1 MKIAQPVMQKRQ
13 AEIKSKFSGDPKK
26 QQEELGKLMNE
37 FGSPL
42 AGCLPLIVQ
51 MPVLFALFATLRGSP
66 FADVP
71 YNINLKVVPQDQVA
85 AIDPKPYK
93 SPRHSIFI
101 TEKSHFPVV
110 ATIPSGT
117 KLGTEESVKVNLQ
130 TTNGNSYSEVLSKY
144 DNVSK
149 FLPTWTVSKGSEN
162 LKVSQDGTVTALKP
176 GDATI
181 EAKIPGLAAKSGF
194 LFIKALGQ
202 VGFYVDGKINWD
214 IATLVGA
221 FGLTLLL
228 SQVLSSQGM
237 PANPQQSTANKITP
251 VMITGMFLFFP
262 LPAGVLLY
270 MVVANIFQAFQ
281 TFLLNKEALPENLKV
296 SQDGTVTA
304 IKPGDATIEAKIP
317 GLAAKSGFLF
327 IKALGQVGFYVDGS
341 INWDIAALVGAFGL
355 TLLLSQVLSSQGMP
369 SNPQQSTANKIT
381 PVMITGM
388 FLFFPLPAGV
398 LLYMVVAN
406 IFQAFQ
412 TFLLNKEALPEN
424 LQKILDQQL
433 LAKNEVITTS
443 ASTISDKRLPFE
455 PNSKK

>member
-1 MKIAQPVMQKRQ
+1 MIGFISEKLLIPILDFFYGLVPSYGLAIVALTVVIRIALFPLSAGSIRSARRMKIAQPVMQKRQ
-13 AEIKSKFSGDPKK
+13 AEIKSKFSGNPKK

-71 YNINLKVVPQDQVA
+71 YNINLKIVPQEQVA
-85 AIDPKPYK
+85 TIDPKPYT

-101 TEKSHFPVV
+101 TEKAHYPVV
-110 ATIPSGT
+110 ATIPNGT
-117 KLGTEESVKVNLQ
+117 KLGTEESVKINLQ
-130 TTNGNSYSEVLSKY
+130 TSDGGSYSELLS
-144 DNVSK
+144 NFENGAK
-149 FLPTWTVSKGSEN
+149 FQPSWKVSKGSEF
-162 LKVSQDGTVTALKP
+162 LEVSDNGVVTPIKP

-202 VGFYVDGKINWD
+202 VGFYVDGAINWD
-214 IATLVGA
+214 IAALVGA

-228 SQVLSSQGM
+228 SQVLSGQGM

-270 MVVANIFQAFQ
+270 MVVANIFQALQ
-281 TFLLNKEALPENLKV
+281 TFLLNKEALP
-296 SQDGTVTA
+296 D
-304 IKPGDATIEAKIP
+304 
-317 GLAAKSGFLF
+317 
-327 IKALGQVGFYVDGS
+327 
-341 INWDIAALVGAFGL
+341 
-355 TLLLSQVLSSQGMP
+355 
-369 SNPQQSTANKIT
+369 
-381 PVMITGM
+381 
-388 FLFFPLPAGV
+388 
-398 LLYMVVAN
+398 
-406 IFQAFQ
+406 
-412 TFLLNKEALPEN
+412 N
-424 LQKILDQQL
+424 LQKILDDQL
-433 LAKNEVITTS
+433 LQKNEI
-443 ASTISDKRLPFE
+443 ASTGPPITDKRLPFE

>member
-1 MKIAQPVMQKRQ
+1 MIGFISEKLLIPILDFFYGLVPSYGLAIVALTVVIRIALFPLSAGSIRSARRMKIAQPVMQKRQ
-13 AEIKSKFSGDPKK
+13 AEIKSKFAGNAKK

-71 YNINLKVVPQDQVA
+71 YNINLKILPQEQVA
-85 AIDPKPYK
+85 TVEPKPFT

-101 TEKSHFPVV
+101 NEKTHFPVV
-110 ATIPSGT
+110 ASIPNGT
-117 KLGTEESVKVNLQ
+117 KLGLEDTLKINLQ
-130 TTNGNSYSEVLSKY
+130 TTTGNNYSEVLSKY
-144 DNVSK
+144 EEGSK
-149 FLPTWTVSKGSEN
+149 FMPSWSVSKGSEN
-162 LKVSQDGTVTALKP
+162 VKISNEGIVTP
-176 GDATI
+176 I
-181 EAKIPGLAAKSGF
+181 
-194 LFIKALGQ
+194 Q
-202 VGFYVDGKINWD
+202 
-214 IATLVGA
+214 
-221 FGLTLLL
+221 
-228 SQVLSSQGM
+228 
-237 PANPQQSTANKITP
+237 
-251 VMITGMFLFFP
+251 
-262 LPAGVLLY
+262 
-270 MVVANIFQAFQ
+270 
-281 TFLLNKEALPENLKV
+281 
-296 SQDGTVTA
+296 
-304 IKPGDATIEAKIP
+304 PGDATIEAKIP

-355 TLLLSQVLSSQGMP
+355 TLLLSQFLSGQGMP
-369 SNPQQSTANKIT
+369 ANPQQSTANKIT

-433 LAKNEVITTS
+433 LGKNEAITTP
-443 ASTISDKRLPFE
+443 ASTISEKRLPFE

>member
-1 MKIAQPVMQKRQ
+1 MIGFISEKLLIPILDFFYGLVPSYGLAIIALTVVIRIVLFPLSAGSIRSARRMKIAQPVMQKRQ
-13 AEIKSKFSGDPKK
+13 AEIKSKFAGNAKK

-71 YNINLKVVPQDQVA
+71 YNINLKILPQDQIA
-85 AIDPKPYK
+85 AIEPKPFT

-101 TEKSHFPVV
+101 NEKTHFPVV
-110 ATIPSGT
+110 ASIPNGT
-117 KLGTEESVKVNLQ
+117 KLGLQDSLKINLQ
-130 TTNGNSYSEVLSKY
+130 TTTGNNYSEILSKY
-144 DNVSK
+144 DEGSK
-149 FLPTWTVSKGSEN
+149 FVPSWSVTKGSEN
-162 LKVSQDGTVTALKP
+162 VKISEDGIVTPLKT

-202 VGFYVDGKINWD
+202 VGFYVDGSINWD
-214 IATLVGA
+214 IAILVGA

-228 SQVLSSQGM
+228 SQFLSGQGM

-270 MVVANIFQAFQ
+270 MVVANIFQALQ
-281 TFLLNKEALPENLKV
+281 TFLLNKEALP
-296 SQDGTVTA
+296 D
-304 IKPGDATIEAKIP
+304 
-317 GLAAKSGFLF
+317 
-327 IKALGQVGFYVDGS
+327 
-341 INWDIAALVGAFGL
+341 
-355 TLLLSQVLSSQGMP
+355 
-369 SNPQQSTANKIT
+369 
-381 PVMITGM
+381 
-388 FLFFPLPAGV
+388 
-398 LLYMVVAN
+398 
-406 IFQAFQ
+406 
-412 TFLLNKEALPEN
+412 N
-424 LQKILDQQL
+424 LQKILDEQL
-433 LAKNEVITTS
+433 LNKNQIATTS
-443 ASTISDKRLPFE
+443 SSINEKRLPFE

>member
-1 MKIAQPVMQKRQ
+1 MIGFISEKLLIPILDFFYGLVPSYGLAIIALTVVIRIVLFPLSAGSIRSARRMKIAQPVMQKRQ
-13 AEIKSKFSGDPKK
+13 AEIKSKFAGNAKK

-71 YNINLKVVPQDQVA
+71 YNINLKILPQDQIA
-85 AIDPKPYK
+85 AIEPKPFT

-101 TEKSHFPVV
+101 NEKTHFPVV
-110 ATIPSGT
+110 ASIPNGT
-117 KLGTEESVKVNLQ
+117 KLGLQDSLKINLQ
-130 TTNGNSYSEVLSKY
+130 TTTGNNYSEILSKY
-144 DNVSK
+144 DEGSK
-149 FLPTWTVSKGSEN
+149 FVPTWSVTKGSEN
-162 LKVSQDGTVTALKP
+162 VKISEDGIVTPLKT

-202 VGFYVDGKINWD
+202 VGFYVDGSINWD
-214 IATLVGA
+214 IAILVGA

-228 SQVLSSQGM
+228 SQFLSGQGM

-270 MVVANIFQAFQ
+270 MVVANIFQALQ
-281 TFLLNKEALPENLKV
+281 TFLLNKETLP
-296 SQDGTVTA
+296 D
-304 IKPGDATIEAKIP
+304 
-317 GLAAKSGFLF
+317 
-327 IKALGQVGFYVDGS
+327 
-341 INWDIAALVGAFGL
+341 
-355 TLLLSQVLSSQGMP
+355 
-369 SNPQQSTANKIT
+369 
-381 PVMITGM
+381 
-388 FLFFPLPAGV
+388 
-398 LLYMVVAN
+398 
-406 IFQAFQ
+406 
-412 TFLLNKEALPEN
+412 N
-424 LQKILDQQL
+424 LQKILDEQL
-433 LAKNEVITTS
+433 LNKNQVATTS
-443 ASTISDKRLPFE
+443 PSINEKRLPFE

>member
-1 MKIAQPVMQKRQ
+1 MIGFISEKILIPILDFFYGLVPSYGLAIIALTVVIRIALFPLSAGSIRSARRMKIAQPVMQKRQ
-13 AEIKSKFSGDPKK
+13 AEIKSKFAGNAKK

-71 YNINLKVVPQDQVA
+71 YNINLKILPQDQIA
-85 AIDPKPYK
+85 TIEPKPFT

-101 TEKSHFPVV
+101 NEKTHFPVV
-110 ATIPSGT
+110 ASIPNGT
-117 KLGTEESVKVNLQ
+117 KLGLEDTLKINLQ
-130 TTNGNSYSEVLSKY
+130 TTSGNNYSEELSKY
-144 DNVSK
+144 EQGSR
-149 FLPTWTVSKGSEN
+149 FLPSWSVSKGTEYVKISDE
-162 LKVSQDGTVTALKP
+162 GIVTPIKP

-202 VGFYVDGKINWD
+202 VGFYVDGAINWD
-214 IATLVGA
+214 IAALVGA

-228 SQVLSSQGM
+228 SQFLSGQGM

-270 MVVANIFQAFQ
+270 MVVANIFQALQ
-281 TFLLNKEALPENLKV
+281 TFILNKEALP
-296 SQDGTVTA
+296 D
-304 IKPGDATIEAKIP
+304 
-317 GLAAKSGFLF
+317 
-327 IKALGQVGFYVDGS
+327 
-341 INWDIAALVGAFGL
+341 
-355 TLLLSQVLSSQGMP
+355 
-369 SNPQQSTANKIT
+369 
-381 PVMITGM
+381 
-388 FLFFPLPAGV
+388 
-398 LLYMVVAN
+398 
-406 IFQAFQ
+406 
-412 TFLLNKEALPEN
+412 N
-424 LQKILDQQL
+424 LQKILDDQL
-433 LAKNEVITTS
+433 LNKDKVIP
-443 ASTISDKRLPFE
+443 ISPSINDKRLPFE